1 MKRGKSV
8 KKSKDKKDCRMEINR
23 MKKIKI
29 IVSDFFQQS
38 EWEDKI
44 FSLGV
49 KVFVWMIS
57 IIITS
62 GFLNTVCFVSGFLV
76 CGFSLFF
83 QIFDFSG
90 ETNIES
96 DHQENIQIDPPQT
109 VRIPSSCTIS
119 VVRDLLRKYEA
130 KTDLEEAG
138 ILLERFWIVEEKEI
152 PLPHTFQTQELPM
165 FINALQ
171 TFFDLPD
178 EVSEDLQHS
187 LEKNINE
194 MIIPLLRKTQDLL
207 DSHYEQ
213 KRLEVEIDSEVV
225 QALHP
230 KDPFRT
236 DPVEVAKRTDH
247 KKSAKRKLMD
257 QKTEYIYGNTLDELT
272 KRQEDKT

>member
-1 MKRGKSV
+1 
-8 KKSKDKKDCRMEINR
+8 MEVNWL
-23 MKKIKI
+23 KKIRTI
-29 IVSDFFQQS
+29 ISGCFQQS
-38 EWEDKI
+38 EWEDKV

-138 ILLERFWIVEEKEI
+138 ILLERFWIVEEKKI
-152 PLPHTFQTQELPM
+152 PLSHTFQTQELPM
-165 FINALQ
+165 LTSALR

-187 LEKNINE
+187 LEKNINA
-194 MIIPLLRKTQDLL
+194 MIISLLRKTQDLL

-213 KRLEVEIDSEVV
+213 KKLEVEIDSEVI

-247 KKSAKRKLMD
+247 KKSMKRKLMD
-257 QKTEYIYGNTLDELT
+257 QKTEYIYGNTLDELM
-272 KRQEDKT
+272 KRQEDKI

>member
-1 MKRGKSV
+1 
-8 KKSKDKKDCRMEINR
+8 MEINW

-29 IVSDFFQQS
+29 IVSDFFQPKL
-38 EWEDKI
+38 EWEDII

-62 GFLNTVCFVSGFLV
+62 GFLNTVCFVLGFLV

-109 VRIPSSCTIS
+109 VRIQSSCTIS
-119 VVRDLLRKYEA
+119 VIRDLLRKYED

-138 ILLERFWIVEEKEI
+138 ILWERFWIVEEKKI

-165 FINALQ
+165 LTNALQ

-178 EVSEDLQHS
+178 EVSEDLQRS
-187 LEKNINE
+187 LEKNIND

-213 KRLEVEIDSEVV
+213 KRLEVEIDREVI

-247 KKSAKRKLMD
+247 KKSVKRKLMN
-257 QKTEYIYGNTLDELT
+257 QKPEYIYGNTLDELT

>member
-1 MKRGKSV
+1 
-8 KKSKDKKDCRMEINR
+8 MEVNWL
-23 MKKIKI
+23 KKIKTI
-29 IVSDFFQQS
+29 ISSCSQQS

-119 VVRDLLRKYEA
+119 VARDLLRKYED
-130 KTDLEEAG
+130 KTGLEEAG
-138 ILLERFWIVEEKEI
+138 ILLDRFWIVEEKKI

-165 FINALQ
+165 LTSALQ

-178 EVSEDLQHS
+178 EVSEDLQRS
-187 LEKNINE
+187 LEKNIND
-194 MIIPLLRKTQDLL
+194 MIIPLLRETQIFL

-247 KKSAKRKLMD
+247 KKSMKRKFMD
-257 QKTEYIYGNTLDELT
+257 QKTEYIYGNTLDELM
-272 KRQEDKT
+272 KKQEDKI

>member
-1 MKRGKSV
+1 
-8 KKSKDKKDCRMEINR
+8 MEVNWL
-23 MKKIKI
+23 KKIKTI
-29 IVSDFFQQS
+29 ISSCSQQS

-44 FSLGV
+44 FTLGV
-49 KVFVWMIS
+49 KVFIWMIS
-57 IIITS
+57 IVIVP
-62 GFLNTVCFVSGFLV
+62 GFLNTVCFVLGFLV
-76 CGFSLFF
+76 CGWTLFLRIMEF
-83 QIFDFSG
+83 IG
-90 ETNIES
+90 KANIES
-96 DHQENIQIDPPQT
+96 DQQENIQIDPPQT

-138 ILLERFWIVEEKEI
+138 ILLERFWIVEEKKI

-165 FINALQ
+165 LINALQ

-247 KKSAKRKLMD
+247 QKSMKRKLMD
-257 QKTEYIYGNTLDELT
+257 QKTEYIYGNTLDELM
-272 KRQEDKT
+272 KKQEDKI

>member
-1 MKRGKSV
+1 
-8 KKSKDKKDCRMEINR
+8 MEVNWL
-23 MKKIKI
+23 KKIKTI
-29 IVSDFFQQS
+29 ISGCFQQS

-57 IIITS
+57 IVIVP
-62 GFLNTVCFVSGFLV
+62 GFLNTVCFVLGFLV
-76 CGFSLFF
+76 CGLTLFLRIMEF
-83 QIFDFSG
+83 IG
-90 ETNIES
+90 KANIES
-96 DHQENIQIDPPQT
+96 DQQENIQIDSPQT

-119 VVRDLLRKYEA
+119 VARDLLRKYED
-130 KTDLEEAG
+130 KTGLEEAG
-138 ILLERFWIVEEKEI
+138 ILLDRFWIVEEKKI

-165 FINALQ
+165 LINALQ

-247 KKSAKRKLMD
+247 KKSMKRKLMD
-257 QKTEYIYGNTLDELT
+257 QKTECIYGNTLDELT

>member
-1 MKRGKSV
+1 
-8 KKSKDKKDCRMEINR
+8 

-109 VRIPSSCTIS
+109 VRIPS
-119 VVRDLLRKYEA
+119 
-130 KTDLEEAG
+130 
-138 ILLERFWIVEEKEI
+138 
-152 PLPHTFQTQELPM
+152 
-165 FINALQ
+165 
-171 TFFDLPD
+171 
-178 EVSEDLQHS
+178 
-187 LEKNINE
+187 
-194 MIIPLLRKTQDLL
+194 
-207 DSHYEQ
+207 
-213 KRLEVEIDSEVV
+213 
-225 QALHP
+225 
-230 KDPFRT
+230 
-236 DPVEVAKRTDH
+236 
-247 KKSAKRKLMD
+247 
-257 QKTEYIYGNTLDELT
+257 
-272 KRQEDKT
+272 

>member
-1 MKRGKSV
+1 MKV
-8 KKSKDKKDCRMEINR
+8 NWV
-23 MKKIKI
+23 KKIKTI
-29 IVSDFFQQS
+29 ISSCSQQS

-119 VVRDLLRKYEA
+119 VARDLLRKYED
-130 KTDLEEAG
+130 KTGLEEAG
-138 ILLERFWIVEEKEI
+138 ILLDRFWIVEEKKI

-165 FINALQ
+165 LTSALQ

-178 EVSEDLQHS
+178 EVSEDLQRS
-187 LEKNINE
+187 LEKNIND
-194 MIIPLLRKTQDLL
+194 MIIPLLRETQIFL

-247 KKSAKRKLMD
+247 KKSMKRKFMD
-257 QKTEYIYGNTLDELT
+257 QKTEYIYGNTLDELM
-272 KRQEDKT
+272 KRQEDKI

>member
-1 MKRGKSV
+1 
-8 KKSKDKKDCRMEINR
+8 MEVNWV
-23 MKKIKI
+23 KKIKTI
-29 IVSDFFQQS
+29 ISRCSQQS

-96 DHQENIQIDPPQT
+96 DHQENIQIDPPQN

-119 VVRDLLRKYEA
+119 VARDRLRKYED
-130 KTDLEEAG
+130 KTGLEEAG
-138 ILLERFWIVEEKEI
+138 ILLDRFWIVEEKKI

-165 FINALQ
+165 LTSALQ

-178 EVSEDLQHS
+178 EVSEDLQRS
-187 LEKNINE
+187 LEKNIND
-194 MIIPLLRKTQDLL
+194 MIIPLLRETQIVL

-230 KDPFRT
+230 KDPFRK

-257 QKTEYIYGNTLDELT
+257 QKTEYIYGNTLDELM
-272 KRQEDKT
+272 KRQENNI

>member
-1 MKRGKSV
+1 
-8 KKSKDKKDCRMEINR
+8 MEVNWL
-23 MKKIKI
+23 KKIKTI
-29 IVSDFFQQS
+29 ISGCFQQS

-57 IIITS
+57 IVITS
-62 GFLNTVCFVSGFLV
+62 GFLNTVCFVLGFLV
-76 CGFSLFF
+76 CGLTLFLRIMEF
-83 QIFDFSG
+83 IG
-90 ETNIES
+90 KANIES
-96 DHQENIQIDPPQT
+96 DQQENIQIEPPQT

-119 VVRDLLRKYEA
+119 VARDFLRKYED
-130 KTDLEEAG
+130 KTGLEEAG
-138 ILLERFWIVEEKEI
+138 ILLDRFWIVEEKKI

-165 FINALQ
+165 LTSALQ

-178 EVSEDLQHS
+178 EVSEDLQRS
-187 LEKNINE
+187 LEKNIND
-194 MIIPLLRKTQDLL
+194 MIIPLLRKTQDLI

-247 KKSAKRKLMD
+247 KRSMKRKLMD
-257 QKTEYIYGNTLDELT
+257 QKTEYIYGNTLDELM
-272 KRQEDKT
+272 KKQEDKI

>member
-8 KKSKDKKDCRMEINR
+8 KRVKIKDCRMEINR

-119 VVRDLLRKYEA
+119 VARDLLRKYED
-130 KTDLEEAG
+130 KTGLEEAG
-138 ILLERFWIVEEKEI
+138 ILLDRFWIVEEKKI

-165 FINALQ
+165 LTSALQ

-178 EVSEDLQHS
+178 EVSEDLQRS
-187 LEKNINE
+187 LEKNIND
-194 MIIPLLRKTQDLL
+194 MIIPLLRETQIFL

-247 KKSAKRKLMD
+247 KKSMKRKFMD
-257 QKTEYIYGNTLDELT
+257 QKTEYIYGNTLDELM
-272 KRQEDKT
+272 KKQEDKI

>member
-1 MKRGKSV
+1 
-8 KKSKDKKDCRMEINR
+8 MEVNWL
-23 MKKIKI
+23 KKIKTI
-29 IVSDFFQQS
+29 ISSCSQQS

-119 VVRDLLRKYEA
+119 VARDLLRKYED
-130 KTDLEEAG
+130 KTGLEEAG
-138 ILLERFWIVEEKEI
+138 ILLDRFWIVEEKKI

-165 FINALQ
+165 LTSALQ

-178 EVSEDLQHS
+178 EVSEDLQRS
-187 LEKNINE
+187 LEKNINA
-194 MIIPLLRKTQDLL
+194 MIISLLRKTQDLL

-213 KRLEVEIDSEVV
+213 KRLEVEIDSEVI

-236 DPVEVAKRTDH
+236 DPVEVAKRTGH
-247 KKSAKRKLMD
+247 KKSVKRKLMD
-257 QKTEYIYGNTLDELT
+257 QKPEYIYGNTLDELT

>member
-1 MKRGKSV
+1 
-8 KKSKDKKDCRMEINR
+8 MEVNWL
-23 MKKIKI
+23 KKIKTI
-29 IVSDFFQQS
+29 ISSCSQQS

-57 IIITS
+57 IITS
-62 GFLNTVCFVSGFLV
+62 GFLNMVCFVSGFLV

-83 QIFDFSG
+83 QIFDFFG

-109 VRIPSSCTIS
+109 VRVPSPCTIS
-119 VVRDLLRKYEA
+119 VARDLLRKYED

-138 ILLERFWIVEEKEI
+138 ILWERFWIVEEKKI

-165 FINALQ
+165 LTSALQ

-178 EVSEDLQHS
+178 EVSDDLQQS
-187 LEKNINE
+187 LEKNIND
-194 MIIPLLRKTQDLL
+194 MVVSLLRETQDLL

-213 KRLEVEIDSEVV
+213 KRLQVEIDSEVV

-247 KKSAKRKLMD
+247 KNSAKRKIMD
-257 QKTEYIYGNTLDELT
+257 QKTEYIYGNILDGLT

>member
-1 MKRGKSV
+1 
-8 KKSKDKKDCRMEINR
+8 

-119 VVRDLLRKYEA
+119 VARDLLRKYED
-130 KTDLEEAG
+130 KTGLEEAG
-138 ILLERFWIVEEKEI
+138 ILLDRFWIVEEKKV
-152 PLPHTFQTQELPM
+152 PLPYTFQTQELPM
-165 FINALQ
+165 LTSALQ

-178 EVSEDLQHS
+178 EVSEDLQRS
-187 LEKNINE
+187 LEKNIND
-194 MIIPLLRKTQDLL
+194 MIIPLLRETQDLL

-236 DPVEVAKRTDH
+236 DPVEIAKRTNQE
-247 KKSAKRKLMD
+247 KSGNWK
-257 QKTEYIYGNTLDELT
+257 QYYEKTKILDFFDNIT
-272 KRQEDKT
+272 K